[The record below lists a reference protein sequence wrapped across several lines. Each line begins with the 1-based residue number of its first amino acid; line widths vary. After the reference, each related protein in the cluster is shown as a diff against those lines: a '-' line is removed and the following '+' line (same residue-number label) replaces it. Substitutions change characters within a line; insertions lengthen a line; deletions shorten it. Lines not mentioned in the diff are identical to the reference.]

1 MSDSASNIEDS
12 IQIEI
17 FPSRILSPETA
28 QKIIAEIYKVDG
40 VIRVMVQG
48 NRLPDKVS
56 AGPGTGEKVEHP
68 LRKPIQI
75 GDQVIELKICV
86 GRIRV
91 ELSNAE
97 AKEQI
102 REVCEKLLPFPFE
115 FREGH
120 FLRKKPTVT
129 DYAKLGPEAD
139 PRLLGM
145 VDPKAKTDQLIFI
158 EKQEKQEE
166 KKTKMSEKV

>member
-1 MSDSASNIEDS
+1 MSDSASNTEDF

-28 QKIIAEIYKVDG
+28 QKLISEIYKVDG

-48 NRLPDKVS
+48 NRLPDRVC
-56 AGPGTGEKVEHP
+56 AGPGTGERVEHP

-75 GDQVIELKICV
+75 GDQVVELKICV

-102 REVCEKLLPFPFE
+102 REICEKLFPFPFE

-120 FLRKKPTVT
+120 FLRRKPTVT
-129 DYAKLGPEAD
+129 DYAKLGPGAD
-139 PRLLGM
+139 PRFLGM
-145 VDPKAKTDQLIFI
+145 VDPKSRADQLIFI
-158 EKQEKQEE
+158 EKQEKQE
-166 KKTKMSEKV
+166 KKRDQNE

>member
-1 MSDSASNIEDS
+1 MSDSASNTEDS

-28 QKIIAEIYKVDG
+28 QKLMAEIYKVDG

-48 NRLPDKVS
+48 NRLPDRVS
-56 AGPGTGEKVEHP
+56 SGPGTGEKVEHP

-120 FLRKKPTVT
+120 FLRRKPTVT

-145 VDPKAKTDQLIFI
+145 VDPKAKTDQLVFI
-158 EKQEKQEE
+158 EKQRN
-166 KKTKMSEKV
+166 KKRKRIKMSEKV

>member
-1 MSDSASNIEDS
+1 MSDSASNTEDS

-28 QKIIAEIYKVDG
+28 QKLMTELYKVDG
-40 VIRVMVQG
+40 IIRVMVQG
-48 NRLPDKVS
+48 PTLPEKVS
-56 AGPGTGEKVEHP
+56 YGPGTGEKVEHP

-75 GDQVIELKICV
+75 GDQVIELKISV
-86 GRIRV
+86 GRIRI

-97 AKEQI
+97 AKEKV
-102 REVCEKLLPFPFE
+102 REVCEKMLPFSFE

-120 FLRKKPTVT
+120 FFRRKPTVT

-139 PRLLGM
+139 PRVLGM
-145 VDPKAKTDQLIFI
+145 VDPKAKIDKLVFI
-158 EKQEKQEE
+158 EKQEKKE
-166 KKTKMSEKV
+166 KKDKDE

>member
-1 MSDSASNIEDS
+1 MSDSASNKEDS

-28 QKIIAEIYKVDG
+28 QKLITELYRIDGIIRI
-40 VIRVMVQG
+40 MVQG
-48 NRLPDKVS
+48 SRLPEKVS
-56 AGPGTGEKVEHP
+56 SGPGTGEKVEHP

-75 GDQVIELKICV
+75 GDQVIELKISV
-86 GRIRV
+86 GRIRL
-91 ELSNAE
+91 EISNAE
-97 AKEQI
+97 TKEKV
-102 REVCEKLLPFPFE
+102 RATCEKVLPFSFE

-120 FLRKKPTVT
+120 FFRRKPTVT

-145 VDPKAKTDQLIFI
+145 IDPKSKINQLVFI
-158 EKQEKQEE
+158 QKQEKEDHEDQDE
-166 KKTKMSEKV
+166 

>member
-1 MSDSASNIEDS
+1 MSDSASKSEDS

-28 QKIIAEIYKVDG
+28 QKLMAEINKVDG
-40 VIRVMVQG
+40 VIRIMVQG
-48 NRLPDKVS
+48 NRLPEKIS
-56 AGPGTGEKVEHP
+56 EGPGTGERIEHP

-91 ELSNAE
+91 ELSNSE
-97 AKEQI
+97 SKEKV
-102 REVCEKLLPFPFE
+102 REVCEKMLPFPFE

-120 FLRKKPTVT
+120 FFRRKPTVT
-129 DYAKLGPEAD
+129 DYAKLGPDAD
-139 PRLLGM
+139 PCLLGM
-145 VDPKAKTDQLIFI
+145 VDPKAKSDRLVFI
-158 EKQEKQEE
+158 ENKE
-166 KKTKMSEKV
+166 KKEKKEEDE

>member
-1 MSDSASNIEDS
+1 MSDSASNKEDS

-28 QKIIAEIYKVDG
+28 QKLISEIYKVDG
-40 VIRVMVQG
+40 VIRVLVQG
-48 NRLPDKVS
+48 NRLPERVS

-75 GDQVIELKICV
+75 GDQVIELKICA
-86 GRIRV
+86 GRIRI

-97 AKEQI
+97 AKENI
-102 REVCEKLLPFPFE
+102 RELCEKLLPFPFE

-120 FLRKKPTVT
+120 FFRKKPTVT

-145 VDPKAKTDQLIFI
+145 VDPKAKTNQLVFI
-158 EKQEKQEE
+158 EKQEKKDKDE
-166 KKTKMSEKV
+166 

>member
-1 MSDSASNIEDS
+1 MSDSASNTEDS

-28 QKIIAEIYKVDG
+28 QKLMAEIYKVDG

-48 NRLPDKVS
+48 NRLPEKVG

-97 AKEQI
+97 AKEKI

-120 FLRKKPTVT
+120 FFRKKPTVT

-139 PRLLGM
+139 SRLLGM
-145 VDPKAKTDQLIFI
+145 VDPKAKTNQLVFI
-158 EKQEKQEE
+158 EIQEEQEE
-166 KKTKMSEKV
+166 KKDKDE

>member
-1 MSDSASNIEDS
+1 MSDSASNTEDS

-28 QKIIAEIYKVDG
+28 QKIITEIYSVDG

-75 GDQVIELKICV
+75 GDQVIELKVCV

-115 FREGH
+115 FRDGY
-120 FLRKKPTVT
+120 FFRKKPTVT

-145 VDPKAKTDQLIFI
+145 VDPKAKTSQLVFI
-158 EKQEKQEE
+158 DVTEEQEE
-166 KKTKMSEKV
+166 KRDKDE

>member
-1 MSDSASNIEDS
+1 MSDSASNTEDS

-28 QKIIAEIYKVDG
+28 QKLMTEIYKVDG

-48 NRLPDKVS
+48 NRLPERVT

-97 AKEQI
+97 AKEKL
-102 REVCEKLLPFPFE
+102 REVCKNLLPFPFE

-120 FLRKKPTVT
+120 FLKKKPTVT

-139 PRLLGM
+139 SRLLGM
-145 VDPKAKTDQLIFI
+145 VDPKAKIDQLIFI
-158 EKQEKQEE
+158 EKQEEQKE
-166 KKTKMSEKV
+166 KENKDE

>member
-1 MSDSASNIEDS
+1 MSDSASNTEDS

-28 QKIIAEIYKVDG
+28 QKLMAEIYKVDG
-40 VIRVMVQG
+40 IIRVMVQG
-48 NRLPDKVS
+48 NRLPDKVGY
-56 AGPGTGEKVEHP
+56 GPGTGEKVEHP

-75 GDQVIELKICV
+75 GDQVIELKISV
-86 GRIRV
+86 GRIRI

-97 AKEQI
+97 AKEKV

-139 PRLLGM
+139 TRLLGM
-145 VDPKAKTDQLIFI
+145 VDPKAKINQLVFV
-158 EKQEKQEE
+158 EKQEKEE
-166 KKTKMSEKV
+166 KKDEDE

>member
-1 MSDSASNIEDS
+1 MSDSASNTEDS

-28 QKIIAEIYKVDG
+28 QKLMTELYQVDG
-40 VIRVMVQG
+40 IIRVMVQG
-48 NRLPDKVS
+48 PTLPEKVS
-56 AGPGTGEKVEHP
+56 YGPGTGEKVEHP

-75 GDQVIELKICV
+75 GDQVIELKISV
-86 GRIRV
+86 GRIRI

-97 AKEQI
+97 AKEKV
-102 REVCEKLLPFPFE
+102 REVCEKMLPFPFE

-120 FLRKKPTVT
+120 FFRKKPTVT

-139 PRLLGM
+139 PRVLGM
-145 VDPKAKTDQLIFI
+145 VDPKAKINKLVFI
-158 EKQEKQEE
+158 EKQEKKENKDKDE
-166 KKTKMSEKV
+166 

>member
-1 MSDSASNIEDS
+1 MSDSASNTEDS

-28 QKIIAEIYKVDG
+28 QKLMTELYKVDG
-40 VIRVMVQG
+40 IIRVMVQG
-48 NRLPDKVS
+48 PTLPEKVS
-56 AGPGTGEKVEHP
+56 YGPGTGEKVEHP

-75 GDQVIELKICV
+75 GDQVIELKISV
-86 GRIRV
+86 GRIRI

-97 AKEQI
+97 AKEKV
-102 REVCEKLLPFPFE
+102 REVCEKILPFSFE

-120 FLRKKPTVT
+120 FFRRKPTVT

-139 PRLLGM
+139 PRVLGM
-145 VDPKAKTDQLIFI
+145 VDPKAKIDKLVFI
-158 EKQEKQEE
+158 EKQEKKE
-166 KKTKMSEKV
+166 KKDKDE

>member
-1 MSDSASNIEDS
+1 MSDSASNTEDS

-28 QKIIAEIYKVDG
+28 QKLMAEIYKVDG

-48 NRLPDKVS
+48 NRLPERVS
-56 AGPGTGEKVEHP
+56 ADPGTGEKVEHP

-97 AKEQI
+97 AKEKI

-120 FLRKKPTVT
+120 FLKKKPTVT

-145 VDPKAKTDQLIFI
+145 VDPKAKADQIVFI
-158 EKQEKQEE
+158 EKREKQEE
-166 KKTKMSEKV
+166 KKG

>member
-1 MSDSASNIEDS
+1 MSDSASNTEDS

-28 QKIIAEIYKVDG
+28 QKLISELYQVDG
-40 VIRVMVQG
+40 IIRVMVQG
-48 NRLPDKVS
+48 PRLPERVS

-75 GDQVIELKICV
+75 GDQVIELKISV
-86 GRIRV
+86 GRIRL
-91 ELSNAE
+91 EIENAE
-97 AKEQI
+97 TKEKV
-102 REVCEKLLPFPFE
+102 RSVCDKMLPFSFE

-120 FLRKKPTVT
+120 FLRRKPTVT
-129 DYAKLGPEAD
+129 DYAKLGPETD

-145 VDPKAKTDQLIFI
+145 VDPKAKVNQLVFI
-158 EKQEKQEE
+158 EKREKEDDTDKDE
-166 KKTKMSEKV
+166 